1 MMKLLSLKLKNFKG
15 IRDFA
20 LDAQGED
27 VSVYGDNATG
37 KTTLMDSFLWLLFG
51 KDSQDKKDFDIKTLD
66 QDGNALPGL
75 DHEVEG
81 VLDLEGQT
89 LTLKKI
95 YKEVWTKKRGSATAT
110 FTGHTTDHFIDGV
123 PVKKKEYEDKIAEI
137 ADESI
142 FKLLTNPRFFN
153 DQMHWQDRRKL
164 LLEICGDVSDQ
175 EVIASDKA
183 LKALPEILGDRSMDK
198 HRDYIRA
205 QLTRINKEL
214 QQIPIRIDEATRALP
229 ELPKSGK
236 AAYENELNILN
247 SLKRDTEARRLRLE
261 SGGEIAEKQKALCE
275 LEAELLDMQNELRAG
290 IMEQA
295 KAERVSMERTRQ
307 QMDNLSATIRTKQN
321 ILRDNQ
327 AEIERL
333 EDRMAQLRGD
343 WDREDKKAF
352 SFEQDDTC
360 PTCGQALPAEQL
372 EAAREKALADFNQAK
387 ARKLEGITRQ
397 GKDDRARAGELALQN
412 AGLEKEIQ
420 AAEEQ
425 LKELQ
430 QEEAKIR
437 ERLDELNAKAEDTV
451 NDPAYVEKATGKQI
465 LMDAIEALKAG
476 NREAIAE
483 IDAEIVEL
491 NTRLEAARLSLSA
504 YEAHVKGEARIKEL
518 EAQERELAAEYECLE
533 GELYLTEQFVRAKV
547 RLLEDKIN
555 AHFEHARFKLFN
567 VLVNGGVEECCETTY
582 QGVPWGTGLNNGA
595 QINVGIDIINTLSEH
610 YGFSAPIFADN
621 AESVTEIIPTDAQ
634 LIRLVVSAGDKKLRV
649 EVDK

>member
-110 FTGHTTDHFIDGV
+110 FAGHTTDHFIDGV

-261 SGGEIAEKQKALCE
+261 SGGEIAEKQKALRE

-451 NDPAYVEKATGKQI
+451 NDPAYVEKAAGKQI

>member
-110 FTGHTTDHFIDGV
+110 FAGHTTDHFIDGV

-247 SLKRDTEARRLRLE
+247 SLKRDTEARRLRLVA
-261 SGGEIAEKQKALCE
+261 GWGIAEKQKALRE